1 MTGAVSIAGVQLT
14 PLRQIE
20 DARGAVLHMLRADTP
35 GFTRFGECYFSQVN
49 PGSLKAWKRHQLQTQ
64 NLAVPCG
71 RVRFVIYD
79 ARASSSTHGQT
90 DVIELGRPDAYAR
103 LCIPPMLYYG
113 FSCVG
118 ASAALVANCADRPH
132 DPAESESLAPEA
144 LAQGA
149 PLRLL
154 IAASLPSFIPVKD

>member
-1 MTGAVSIAGVQLT
+1 VTRAVTIAGLQLT
-14 PLRQIE
+14 PLRQVE

-49 PGSLKAWKRHQLQTQ
+49 PGAVKAWKRHQLQTQ

-79 ARASSSTHGQT
+79 ARESSSTHGQL
-90 DVIELGRPDAYAR
+90 DVIELGRPDCYAR
-103 LCIPPMLYYG
+103 LCIPPLLFYG
-113 FSCVG
+113 FTCVG
-118 ASAALVANCADRPH
+118 ASAALVANCTDRPH
-132 DPAESESLAPEA
+132 DPAESESLAPEL
-144 LAQGA
+144 LAQGE

-154 IAASLPSFIPVKD
+154 LAARSPS